1 MTTVT
6 NEIISNLYDSDGTFT
21 LMATPLPTGSYL
33 NNSNYAGSLQY
44 FFPFAMIMWSN
55 LGSVLAQVSLEKN
68 EDKLT
73 SILKRIGYRPII
85 EVYRRFFVMLF
96 SWLFMIPI
104 AIVCL
109 ILMFKSVNVVIGLII
124 IMTVFF
130 EMWLLDIT
138 LKYSLGDKWGLM
150 IKLLYYGASVVLSLS
165 MTYNP

>member
-55 LGSVLAQVSLEKN
+55 LGSVLARVSLEEN

-109 ILMFKSVNVVIGLII
+109 ILMFKSINVVIGLII

-130 EMWLLDIT
+130 EMWLIDIT
-138 LKYSLGDKWGLM
+138 LRYSFGAKWGLM
-150 IKLLYYGASVVLSLS
+150 IKLIYYGASIVLSLS

>member
-55 LGSVLAQVSLEKN
+55 LGSVLARVSLEEN

>member
-6 NEIISNLYDSDGTFT
+6 NEIISSLYDSDGTFT

-138 LKYSLGDKWGLM
+138 LKYSFGDKWGLM

>member
-6 NEIISNLYDSDGTFT
+6 NEIISSLYDSDGTFT

-150 IKLLYYGASVVLSLS
+150 IKFLYYGASVVLSLS

>member
-6 NEIISNLYDSDGTFT
+6 NEIISSLYDSDGTFT